1 MKFNRNVQPPANIV
15 LPEFTP
21 QGAELAFNLFK
32 NEASKGKDAKF
43 LVYFDPD
50 IDGLMSGLLV
60 EQYLERIGLKNVHYR
75 FYLNPNRAHGFKMS
89 DEELKL
95 FEGYTIIAVDFS
107 VEKKDFDRILMAGLN
122 LIVIDHHE
130 INAGNYTLRQNCPVF
145 SRYSAKNTYGVIL
158 NNQYLFEP
166 ENFRFL
172 SGAGMVYYFLKYVEK
187 QINVPIYADAAAM
200 VGISLLSDIRAIE
213 SPEARSFLLYTFALD
228 SEYMKYL
235 QWIVMSERA
244 SSQRFTPFGVPKMN
258 RDFIDFTFSPV
269 INALLRANRG
279 IEALA
284 LLRGEQ
290 AVIDEMRYAD
300 KILTFRTIQKKII
313 NDIMEEVKN
322 AENTPGSLTRKHDNM
337 MVCCLPNDFNPEPK
351 YNITNYIGVACS
363 QIKDE
368 DKTGVILVVDKET
381 NLVIRGSVRGG
392 RDGVD
397 YLDIFQK
404 NGVPSAGHK
413 NAFGVLQ
420 CDVTKI
426 DFAKIDEDIKK
437 AEDEYLKTQK
447 NTRSVLEI
455 GRLDFFTKSNQAKI
469 IARYNELSRDNH
481 RIYIKVLG
489 DFSDKEISRV
499 RPNKISDKYIKYFI
513 DDVCVDCFDPSL
525 DITEALILVGFD
537 NNKFLKCTLRSG
549 FDYDAKVD
557 KEVVVNKIRS
567 LQNN

>member
-15 LPEFTP
+15 LPEFVP
-21 QGAELAFNLFK
+21 QGADLAFSLFK
-32 NEASKGKDAKF
+32 NEAAKGKDAKF

-89 DEELKL
+89 DEELRL

-187 QINVPIYADAAAM
+187 EINVPIYADAAAM

-235 QWIVMSERA
+235 QWIVTSER
-244 SSQRFTPFGVPKMN
+244 SSAQRFTPFGVPKMN

-279 IEALA
+279 LEALA

-290 AVIDEMRYAD
+290 SVIDEMRYAD

-322 AENTPGSLTRKHDNM
+322 AENTPGSLTRKLDNM
-337 MVCCLPNDFNPEPK
+337 MVCCLPNDFNPEPN

-426 DFAKIDEDIKK
+426 DFGKIDKDIKK

-455 GRLDFFTKSNQAKI
+455 GRLDFFAKSNQAKI
-469 IARYNELSRDNH
+469 IAKYNELSRDNH

-525 DITEALILVGFD
+525 DITEALILVGYD
-537 NNKFLKCTLRSG
+537 NNKFLKCTLRPG
-549 FDYDAKVD
+549 FEYDAQVD
-557 KEVVVNKIRS
+557 KEVVINKIRS